1 MEEKI
6 SALIAAAE
14 EKLAP
19 AFKRLEAIE
28 EIGTR
33 RVLAAFQEHK
43 WPTGIL
49 RPTTGYGY
57 DDVGRDTWKRFLPT
71 FSGRRRPLFGRTIA
85 SGTHAISLCLFGL
98 TLPGDH
104 ILSATGKPY
113 DTLEEII
120 GMGEG
125 PHRWEACGRW
135 A

>member
-14 EKLAP
+14 KKLAP

-33 RVLAAFQEHK
+33 RVLAAFQEHQVAY
-43 WPTGIL
+43 
-49 RPTTGYGY
+49 RHFAPTTGYGY
-57 DDVGRDTWKRFLPT
+57 DDVGRDTIFYPLRASPMTPW
-71 FSGRRRPLFGRTIA
+71 RR
-85 SGTHAISLCLFGL
+85 S
-98 TLPGDH
+98 
-104 ILSATGKPY
+104 SAWAR
-113 DTLEEII
+113 
-120 GMGEG
+120 G